1 MGTRLNKMIVLRI
14 GSCNDDAQS
23 SERVI
28 VKLQLQQVLQKYWG
42 YDTFRPLQNEAM
54 SAVLDGRDSLV
65 VLPTGGGK
73 SLCYQVPAVVLPGL
87 SVVVSPL
94 LSLMKDQ
101 TDALGECGVPAVCL
115 NSTQSNSQ
123 KSEVMRQLRSG
134 EIKLLY
140 VAPEKLATSG
150 FIEFLKEL
158 APSFFAIDEA
168 HCISSWG
175 HEFRPD
181 YLKLSAL
188 REVFPST
195 PIIALTATAT
205 ERVRA
210 DIVRLLGLKEP
221 DTLVGSFDRPNLI
234 YRAER
239 RSDEWRQITEIPARH
254 RNESGIIYCISKR
267 KVNDLAA
274 ALQEAGYKALPYHA
288 GMDNAD
294 RQRNQDAFI
303 REDVDIIVATIAFGM
318 GIDKSNVRYV
328 LHAQAPKS
336 IENYQQEAGR
346 AGRDGLAAECVLLW
360 SKSDFALWRKIF
372 SEMEPEPRNVAE
384 AKLSQLSRFCEEPV
398 CRHRALVQYFSQA
411 FEKPKCDACDHCLGE
426 TQKRDEAVFGRRVP
440 IDDSLIVAQK
450 ILSCVVRL
458 GGQYPIGYV
467 GRILIGSQDQRIAD
481 LGHNALSTYGI
492 LRGVP
497 RGDVRDWIVQLAE
510 QQCLNLTAFG
520 KVDGVTETGRE
531 VLRGNHTP
539 QLERTEGQVDPRL
552 FDELRLLR
560 KRIADERNVAA
571 FVVFSDAVL
580 RELAERRPSTL
591 AAFGRVHGIGEN
603 KSMMFG
609 RRFIECIVNWCQDND
624 RPTDVEV
631 TSQKSRRRDPSI
643 PTTNFVEIRAYEMF
657 RRRDSLDD
665 IVVALKRA
673 RSTVVGYLSAYLRR
687 EKVTDPSPWV
697 DRGTVE
703 RIEEAAK
710 VVGREGLKPVFDYL
724 KETVPY
730 EPIRI
735 VMTCLNN
742 RVEAAEPAAER
753 RCA

>member
-1 MGTRLNKMIVLRI
+1 MMRAIARE
-14 GSCNDDAQS
+14 DA
-23 SERVI
+23 
-28 VKLQLQQVLQKYWG
+28 VKAQLQQVLQKYWG
-42 YDTFRPLQNEAM
+42 YDSFRPLQHEAM
-54 SAVLDGRDSLV
+54 SDVLDGRDSLV

-73 SLCYQVPAVVLPGL
+73 SLCYQVPAVILPGL
-87 SVVVSPL
+87 SVVISPL

-101 TDALGECGVPAVCL
+101 TDALRECGIPAVCL

-123 KSEVMRQLRSG
+123 KAEVMRLLRSG

-150 FIEFLKEL
+150 FIELLKEL

-188 REVFPST
+188 RAVFPST
-195 PIIALTATAT
+195 PITALTATAT
-205 ERVRA
+205 ERVRG
-210 DIVRLLGLKEP
+210 DIVRLLGLRDPEI
-221 DTLVGSFDRPNLI
+221 LVGSFDRPNLT

-239 RSDEWRQITEIPARH
+239 RTDEWRQITDLLARH

-267 KVNDLAA
+267 RVNDLAS

-288 GMDNAD
+288 GMDSND
-294 RQRNQDAFI
+294 RQKNQDAFI

-318 GIDKSNVRYV
+318 GIDKSNVRFV

-346 AGRDGLAAECVLLW
+346 AGRDGLASECVLLW
-360 SKSDFALWRKIF
+360 SKGDFALWRKLF
-372 SEMEPEPRNVAE
+372 SEMDPEPRSVAE

-398 CRHRALVQYFSQA
+398 CRHRTLVQYFSQA
-411 FEKPKCDACDHCLGE
+411 YDKSKCDACDHCLGE

-440 IDDSLIVAQK
+440 VEDSLIIAQK

-458 GGQYPIGYV
+458 GGQHPIGYV
-467 GRILIGSQDQRIAD
+467 GKVLIGSSDRRIAES
-481 LGHNALSTYGI
+481 GHDTLSTYGI
-492 LRGVP
+492 MPGVS
-497 RGDVRDWIVQLAE
+497 RGDVRDWIVQLAD

-520 KVDGVTETGRE
+520 KVDGVTEKGRE
-531 VLRGNHTP
+531 VLRGNQTP
-539 QLERTEGQVDPRL
+539 LLERTEGSVDPRL
-552 FDELRLLR
+552 FNELRILR

-571 FVVFSDAVL
+571 FVVFSDAVI

-591 AAFGRVHGIGEN
+591 AAFGRVRGVGET

-609 RRFIECIVNWCQDND
+609 RRFIECITNWCQDND
-624 RPTDVEV
+624 LPTDVEG
-631 TSQKSRRRDPSI
+631 SPARSRRRDPAI

-657 RRRDSLDD
+657 RREDALDD

-673 RSTVVGYLSAYLRR
+673 RSTIVGYLSVYLRC

-697 DRGTVE
+697 DRETVA
-703 RIEEAAK
+703 RIEDAAK
-710 VVGREGLKPVFDYL
+710 VVGRERLKPIFDHL
-724 KETVPY
+724 DESVPY

-742 RVEAAEPAAER
+742 RIEAEAPAAEL